1 MVVAK
6 LHESKNTSEAHPEPV
21 EEVDSLRL
29 MWSLSGRAIEA
40 SE

>member
-1 MVVAK
+1 MVMAQ
-6 LHESKNTSEAHPEPV
+6 LQESKNTSEAQPEPV
-21 EEVDSLRL
+21 EEVDGLRF